1 MLRDSNNGAIG
12 NWFCPACHVEND
24 YFQNRCTSCNK
35 GEKDERCTIQSPK
48 PLRTSSNMKNSWA
61 SQAKGGAA
69 HSNSNGSNANSPLP
83 SSNSKPNLAASA
95 ASPRGGLSRSGGK
108 NDKNDKN
115 DIPSQPQ
122 KTPSNKNV
130 ALRFEET
137 VEIKRT
143 LGDLSK
149 AVSKNKLDPSKNVV
163 GHYCKWDWLY
173 CSGDCDNSDLYYSN
187 VNLFHDLVDE
197 EPVRAVVVL
206 ATVVYDDTW
215 LEQVTVGLRSM
226 GLLSEPMEKTD
237 EHGSTAPTKSEKR
250 EKKKEYSQSKIDA
263 LRNRME
269 QNSSISKN
277 LQAMTPTKKKTNSK
291 AQKVKI
297 SIYGGN
303 DYDDYDDE
311 EDSFDDETPESG
323 DEYYE
328 GYDDSQGSGSEDWV
342 KKQSRLT
349 EEEQIA
355 RILQQEI
362 LEQQRLN
369 PPPQEQAK
377 KTNDVPTTPHA
388 KPKSEP
394 VPLTFAQMQQQ
405 KAKPQLNQKQQQQQ
419 QKQPYVPPP
428 KVTPVPTPQPK
439 PQSNAN
445 QQQQQHTQ
453 NGQKKQNNNNPAQQ
467 NNKNGKDQ
475 SRPGVQKNQNQNTK
489 QPQKLK
495 I

>member
-12 NWFCPACHVEND
+12 NWFCPACHAEND

-48 PLRTSSNMKNSWA
+48 LRSSSNLKNSWA
-61 SQAKGGAA
+61 SQAKGGGA
-69 HSNSNGSNANSPLP
+69 NNNASSPLP

-95 ASPRGGLSRSGGK
+95 ASPSNTSRGGLSRSGGFK
-108 NDKNDKN
+108 NDKGSQNE
-115 DIPSQPQ
+115 PASQPQ

-130 ALRFEET
+130 PIRYEET

-149 AVSKNKLDPSKNVV
+149 SVSKNKLDPSKNVV
-163 GHYCKWDWLY
+163 AHYCKWDWLY
-173 CSGDCDNSDLYYSN
+173 CSGDCDTSDLYYSKI
-187 VNLFHDLVDE
+187 NLFHDLVDE
-197 EPVRAVVVL
+197 EPVRAVVVVV
-206 ATVVYDDTW
+206 AAVVYNDAW
-215 LEQVTVGLRSM
+215 LEHVTVGLRAM

-237 EHGSTAPTKSEKR
+237 EQGSTAPTKSEKR

-269 QNSSISKN
+269 QNESISKN
-277 LQAMTPTKKKTNSK
+277 LQAMTPSKKKTNSK

-303 DYDDYDDE
+303 DYDDFDDE
-311 EDSFDDETPESG
+311 EEDYDEEETPESG
-323 DEYYE
+323 DEYETTE
-328 GYDDSQGSGSEDWV
+328 GDDSQGSEDWV

-362 LEQQRLN
+362 LEQQRLR
-369 PPPQEQAK
+369 PQPTRPTDSQAK
-377 KTNDVPTTPHA
+377 PAPIRAD
-388 KPKSEP
+388 P

-405 KAKPQLNQKQQQQQ
+405 KTKLQQNPKQHQQQ
-419 QKQPYVPPP
+419 QKQPYIPPP

-439 PQSNAN
+439 PQNTAN
-445 QQQQQHTQ
+445 QQQPTQ
-453 NGQKKQNNNNPAQQ
+453 NGQKKQNQAQQPNKNNNGTA
-467 NNKNGKDQ
+467 NKDQ
-475 SRPGVQKNQNQNTK
+475 PRPGIQKNQNQNMK
-489 QPQKLK
+489 QQKLK